1 MNHNVE
7 ANKKRFLEKLKDA
20 LGIVSAACQATG
32 ISRQT
37 YYNWCK
43 SDPEFRD
50 AAEDTIE
57 ERIDVAEAALVKS
70 IKEGVPAS
78 IIFFLKTKAKKRG
91 YIERMEY
98 TGADGNPMRTAISLD
113 TLKEELPMDSL
124 NEIAQRVAAGQS
136 KQFKGKVAGKVKKRT
151 LHEE

>member
-1 MNHNVE
+1 MNHKTDH
-7 ANKKRFLEKLKDA
+7 NKKRFLDKLKEA

-43 SDPEFRD
+43 TDAEFREASD
-50 AAEDTIE
+50 DTIE

-70 IKEGVPAS
+70 IKQGVPAS

-98 TGADGNPMRTAISLD
+98 SGPDGNPMRAAISID
-113 TLKEELPMDSL
+113 MLKEELPVDAL
-124 NEIAQRVAAGQS
+124 EEIARCVASGQS
-136 KQFKGKVAGKVKKRT
+136 NQFRGKVAKKVKKRT
-151 LHEE
+151 LNEE